1 MKIKQ
6 AEELAGIT
14 SKNIRFYEEQGL
26 IHPERYDNGYRNY
39 TSEDVEVLKKI
50 KLSLVNKDY
59 ETAEQLIDEL
69 IEDTQGDIEA

>member
-1 MKIKQ
+1 MYVATYIIIRVSDRARYPKYRKEVYMEDMKEFV
-6 AEELAGIT
+6 AF
-14 SKNIRFYEEQGL
+14 SKKLLR
-26 IHPERYDNGYRNY
+26 
-39 TSEDVEVLKKI
+39 VLKKI

>member
-1 MKIKQ
+1 MIYVATYIIIRVSDRARYPKYRKEVYMEDMKEFV
-6 AEELAGIT
+6 AF
-14 SKNIRFYEEQGL
+14 SKKLLR
-26 IHPERYDNGYRNY
+26 
-39 TSEDVEVLKKI
+39 VLKKI